1 MSEVRLSAEPRTE
14 FGKGGARRTRRA
26 GKIPAVIYGHGED
39 PRHVSL
45 PARDFTNAIRHG
57 GANVLL
63 TLELQG
69 EEQLAIPKAI
79 QRHAIKGIFEHVDL
93 LAVRRGEKVTIDVP
107 LTVTG
112 EVVSGGLV
120 NQESTTVALEA
131 EATHLPSGIEVSID
145 GLEIGTQVT
154 AGDLTLPAGSTL
166 AVDAE
171 HVLLIIAEAP
181 TAEEV
186 EAEME
191 AAAEELGIVEEPTDA
206 AQAAAAEAAAAEGT
220 EGRRGAEGEG
230 ATQAG

>member
-1 MSEVRLSAEPRTE
+1 M
-14 FGKGGARRTRRA
+14 
-26 GKIPAVIYGHGED
+26 
-39 PRHVSL
+39 
-45 PARDFTNAIRHG
+45 
-57 GANVLL
+57 
-63 TLELQG
+63 
-69 EEQLAIPKAI
+69 
-79 QRHAIKGIFEHVDL
+79 
-93 LAVRRGEKVTIDVP
+93 
-107 LTVTG
+107 
-112 EVVSGGLV
+112 
-120 NQESTTVALEA
+120 ALEA